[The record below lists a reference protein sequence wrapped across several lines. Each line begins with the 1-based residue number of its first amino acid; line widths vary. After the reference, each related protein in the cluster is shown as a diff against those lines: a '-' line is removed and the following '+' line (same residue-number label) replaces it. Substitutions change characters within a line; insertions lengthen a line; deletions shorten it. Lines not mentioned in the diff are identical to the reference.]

1 MPWRGPSAISTTRKW
16 RRSARRRRGE
26 RADDAQSRRHRGA
39 GGRRRAWRLRRRG
52 AGPPEAG
59 ACGADEGP
67 ARARRSAAAGQA
79 LRAGALHGGGADR
92 PVPSRAHRR
101 RGGREPRQRKQAG
114 ARSEPAE
121 GAARVV
127 SAGIDPDARHDH
139 PEQGGVRAGQGRP
152 EPLPRAKGE
161 LHGPELRGGHGHR
174 RRRDQPEGAGPGQRR
189 GMGGAH
195 QRAATGGGQT
205 MNTKTMKAV
214 YGFALWLAGIG
225 LALAQSNSIESFEV
239 SQQAGKT
246 IVRITTREPLRNVPP
261 NFAVASPARIAFDFP
276 NTVNSLGRASQD
288 IGQGEL
294 RSMNVV
300 QGSERTRL
308 VLNLRRPVAHEA
320 SLDGGALVISLSELA
335 VAQTAPGGQIAHFA
349 EGKAEAR
356 HAIRDVDFRRGRAG
370 EGRVVVDLS
379 DTSTGIDIRQQGQNV
394 IVEFIKTALPDNLRR
409 RLDVVDFGTPVT
421 TVSTFPQGEN
431 VRMVIEPKGQW
442 EHNAY
447 QTDTQFVV
455 EVKPVV
461 PDPSREGQRGRYT
474 GEKLSLNFQNVE
486 VRAVLNVIADF
497 TDLNIIT
504 SDTVTGNITLRLKDV
519 PWDQALEII
528 LQARGLDSRRT
539 GNVVWI
545 APRDELATREK
556 LALEATQ
563 QISDLEQTRTE
574 AFQMNYQKAADVQ
587 KLLADPSQRILSKR
601 GSAVVDA
608 RTNTLFVQD
617 TPTHLEE
624 VRRLLA
630 KIDVAVRQV
639 MIEARI
645 VEANDS
651 FSKNL
656 GARFGYTESASTG
669 RDIGGLKPVIGGNLG
684 TTQATAGTGLSKGV
698 PIDIPPGAL
707 QSSLPANGLNAFQAG
722 QFSFVLFNASLSR
735 ILTIEISAMVAA
747 GNGTSLSSPRVL
759 TADQVEALIEQGTE
773 IPYQQSTSSGPTA
786 VAFSK
791 ANLALKRKPQI
802 TPDDNIIMSLDVNKD
817 QPGATTPAG
826 VQINTKHVKTEV
838 LVENGGTVV
847 IGGIYEQTD
856 RTDITRIPFFGELP
870 FLGFLFRNN
879 TSLTNKTELL
889 VFITPRIVNERL
901 TIR

>member
-1 MPWRGPSAISTTRKW
+1 
-16 RRSARRRRGE
+16 
-26 RADDAQSRRHRGA
+26 
-39 GGRRRAWRLRRRG
+39 
-52 AGPPEAG
+52 
-59 ACGADEGP
+59 
-67 ARARRSAAAGQA
+67 
-79 LRAGALHGGGADR
+79 
-92 PVPSRAHRR
+92 
-101 RGGREPRQRKQAG
+101 
-114 ARSEPAE
+114 
-121 GAARVV
+121 
-127 SAGIDPDARHDH
+127 
-139 PEQGGVRAGQGRP
+139 
-152 EPLPRAKGE
+152 
-161 LHGPELRGGHGHR
+161 
-174 RRRDQPEGAGPGQRR
+174 
-189 GMGGAH
+189 MGGAH

-225 LALAQSNSIESFEV
+225 IALAQSNSIESFEV

-246 IVRITTREPLRNVPP
+246 IVRITTKEPLRNVPP

-276 NTVNSLGRASQD
+276 NTVNALGRASQD

-300 QGSERTRL
+300 QGSDRTRL

-320 SLDGGALVISLSELA
+320 SLDGGALVIRLSEPA
-335 VAQTAPGGQIAHFA
+335 IAQTAPGGQVAHFA
-349 EGKAEAR
+349 EGKAEAKP
-356 HAIRDVDFRRGRAG
+356 AIRDIAFRRGRAG

-379 DTSTGIDIRQQGQNV
+379 DTTTGIDIRQQGQNV
-394 IVEFIKTALPDNLRR
+394 IVEFLKTSLPDNLRR
-409 RLDVVDFGTPVT
+409 RLDVVDFGTPVNA
-421 TVSTFPQGEN
+421 VSTFPQGEN

-442 EHNAY
+442 EYNAY

-461 PDPSREGQRGRYT
+461 ADPSREGQRGRYT

-684 TTQATAGTGLSKGV
+684 TTQATAGTGLGKGV
-698 PIDIPPGAL
+698 PIDVPPGGL

-735 ILTIEISAMVAA
+735 ILSIEISAMEAD
-747 GNGTSLSSPRVL
+747 GKGKIISSPRVL
-759 TADQVEALIEQGTE
+759 TANQVEALIEQGTE
-773 IPYQQSTSSGPTA
+773 IPYQQSTSSGATSTA
-786 VAFSK
+786 FRK
-791 ANLALKRKPQI
+791 ANLSLKVKPQI
-802 TPDDNIIMSLDVNKD
+802 TPDDNILMSLDVNKD
-817 QPGATTPAG
+817 QPGAVTDQG